1 MRLYPLFIDLT
12 KVRCLVV
19 GGGQVATRKVL
30 SLIKQ
35 GGRVTVV
42 APSVTPELERL
53 AEERAIL
60 LVKRPFTIGDLDGH
74 NIVFAATN
82 DPALNAVIAEEAE
95 KRGLLVNVCSLG
107 DLGNC
112 ITPAFGETDDVMF
125 AISTKGKDPLRAAT
139 LKTWLWDLLTAEG
152 SQKLS
157 QGNASFFLR
166 ALSMFPGGVNSPVRS
181 FQAVGGQP
189 ICIQRGKGSR
199 VFDADGNVYI
209 DCIMSWGA
217 LILGH
222 AHPRVIRS
230 LVDQMCRGLSF
241 GMNHP
246 LEVLLGEK
254 IQKHFPSIEV
264 LRFVNS
270 GTEAVMSALRLARA
284 ATGRKKILKFAGCYH
299 GHVDALLVASG
310 SGGLTF
316 GVPNSKG
323 VPVEWTSDTIVVP
336 YNDLE
341 ATQKV
346 FELFGRELAA
356 VIVEPVA
363 GNMGVVLPHPAFLPL
378 LREKT
383 KECGALLI
391 FDEVIT
397 GFRLSLSGYQGICGI
412 HPDLTILGKIVGGG
426 LPIGVYGGKRELMRL
441 LAPEGPVY
449 QAGTLAG
456 NPVATCAGYA
466 TITLLEE
473 NPSIYETL
481 DNETQKLVKELRDI
495 FAFFRIPLT
504 VNAIGSMFT
513 PFFTTEEV
521 VDTKS
526 ALSSDTTMY
535 TLFFHEMLARGVL
548 PPPSPFESW
557 FLSSAHTEEDCERI
571 CEAAWEA
578 ARAMTQKLETS

>member
-1 MRLYPLFIDLT
+1 MRFYPLFIDPT
-12 KVRCLVV
+12 RVRCLVV

-30 SLIKQ
+30 GLVNQ

-42 APSVTPELERL
+42 APSVTPELEHL
-53 AEERAIL
+53 AEERKIL
-60 LVKRPFTIGDLDGH
+60 LLKRPFALDDLNGY
-74 NIVFAATN
+74 NIVFAATD
-82 DPALNAVIAEEAE
+82 DPALNAVIADEAE
-95 KRGLLVNVCSLG
+95 QRGLLVDVCSLG
-107 DLGNC
+107 NRGNF
-112 ITPAFGETDDVMF
+112 ITPAFGETEDTMF

-139 LKTWLWDLLTAEG
+139 LKTWLWNLLTTEG
-152 SQKLS
+152 LQKLS
-157 QGNASFFLR
+157 QGNASFFSK

-189 ICIQRGKGSR
+189 ICIQRGKGSK
-199 VFDADGNVYI
+199 VFDADGNAYI

-230 LVDQMCRGLSF
+230 LVDQACRGLSF

-254 IQKHFPSIEV
+254 IQRHFPSIEV

-316 GVPNSKG
+316 GVPNSQG
-323 VPVEWTSDTIVVP
+323 IPAEWTKDTIVVP

-341 ATQKV
+341 ATQRA

-378 LREKT
+378 LREETEKY
-383 KECGALLI
+383 GALLI

-412 HPDLTILGKIVGGG
+412 RPDLTILGKIVGGG

-441 LAPEGPVY
+441 LAPQGPVY

-456 NPVATCAGYA
+456 NPIATCAGYA
-466 TITLLEE
+466 TVTLLEE
-473 NPSIYETL
+473 NPFIYEDL
-481 DNETQKLVKELRDI
+481 DKKTQKLAKELRDI
-495 FAFFRIPLT
+495 FSFFRIPLM

-513 PFFTTEEV
+513 PFFTMKQVTDTE
-521 VDTKS
+521 S
-526 ALSSDTTMY
+526 ALSSDTTLY
-535 TLFFHEMLARGVL
+535 ALFFHEMLTRGVL

-557 FLSSAHTEEDCERI
+557 FLSSAHTEEDCEKI

-578 ARAMTQKLETS
+578 ARAMTRKLETS